1 MATVLSARKTRNV
14 RNAARFP
21 RSIPIVTYLY
31 IYIHSTF
38 RVCFGWFWIVFEG
51 AERVWRSWRFRFFVG
66 IWEYFFDGK
75 LYGRCRGRN
84 HAEDQRERER
94 NTDHTEREK
103 KKENERDKKKQSYFL
118 GLSPPPN

>member
-38 RVCFGWFWIVFEG
+38 RVCFWLVLDLFLKGQ
-51 AERVWRSWRFRFFVG
+51 VWRSWRFRFFVR

-84 HAEDQRERER
+84 HAEDQREREKHR
-94 NTDHTEREK
+94 PHRERK
-103 KKENERDKKKQSYFL
+103 KKKTRETKRNRAIFL
-118 GLSPPPN
+118 DSLPRQIEI